1 MYSWCVCES
10 KNKKQQQKSVK
21 RETIHRKKRSWFFSK
36 SCEHLAQWFSKCDP
50 EIYWHLYDLCRASTG
65 QNCCHDKILYWLVFS
80 VGSLW
85 AFLKPPWCMTT
96 SVIWWPIEC
105 VLVRSCVKTNK
116 QTNKTKTS
124 TLGLPWLHSGK
135 EFAYQSR
142 RDGLDPWSGSKP
154 RAVEPLSPSAT
165 TNRAW
170 ELSPRASTTEA
181 WTLEPWHCNKRSDCS
196 EKPVHCNQSS
206 SFSSEPERSPRSNE
220 DPAQT

>member
-1 MYSWCVCES
+1 MYSWSVCES

-116 QTNKTKTS
+116 QTKQKPQLWVFPGCTVEKNLPTKAGEMGS
-124 TLGLPWLHSGK
+124 TPDLGASHV
-135 EFAYQSR
+135 
-142 RDGLDPWSGSKP
+142 PWS
-154 RAVEPLSPSAT
+154 
-165 TNRAW
+165 
-170 ELSPRASTTEA
+170 
-181 WTLEPWHCNKRSDCS
+181 H
-196 EKPVHCNQSS
+196 
-206 SFSSEPERSPRSNE
+206 
-220 DPAQT
+220 